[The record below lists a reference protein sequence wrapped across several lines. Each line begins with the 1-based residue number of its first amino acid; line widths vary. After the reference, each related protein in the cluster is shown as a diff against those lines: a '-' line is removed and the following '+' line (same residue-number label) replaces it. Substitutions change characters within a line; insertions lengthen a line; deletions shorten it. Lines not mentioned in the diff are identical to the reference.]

1 MQALKSSQCGD
12 YLFEVVNAEKV
23 RVEISRDRLARVKDK
38 NSVYSGYSYL
48 VPLYEEDI
56 SVKPVSRYVYYSF
69 PSNTL
74 SLDTVRV
81 NMGKSNLDEER
92 ATREKIIRGLISLYY
107 LVSEGKIYNVPI
119 NPLNYVYTKDN
130 KVMGFYREDEEIGEL
145 TDEWLMD
152 FKKLLAFY
160 LVTDS
165 SIIPE
170 KFIEYTI
177 QQLIGYMS
185 AGVHRGFQM
194 LYSCMSL
201 GEMVDLYVTERSDVK
216 ALQNFFKL
224 SPTFNT
230 PVDLTSELPISIETV
245 EVNTIP
251 EGKKG
256 KGKAREKAVDPVKE
270 EKQKARIK
278 KQRRAEEEKNARK
291 KSKKTAYEPNEAK
304 RNALE
309 YDAKMSRKKK
319 QRPFILIFVILVLGF
334 GAYMLFTNL
343 TDNSAKGNED
353 FTQVYSQLQQIV
365 SPEE

>member
-1 MQALKSSQCGD
+1 MQALKTSQCGD
-12 YLFEVVNAEKV
+12 YLFEIVNAEKV

-56 SVKPVSRYVYYSF
+56 SVKPVSRFVYYAF
-69 PSNTL
+69 PSNSL

-81 NMGKSNLDEER
+81 NMGKSNIDEER
-92 ATREKIIRGLISLYY
+92 ATREKVIRGLISLYY

-130 KVMGFYREDEEIGEL
+130 KVMGFYREDEELGEI
-145 TDEWLMD
+145 TDEWLME
-152 FKKLLAFY
+152 FKKLIAFY

-170 KFIEYTI
+170 RFNDYTI
-177 QQLIGYMS
+177 QDLIGYMTD
-185 AGVHRGFQM
+185 GVHRGFK
-194 LYSCMSL
+194 LIYSCMSL
-201 GEMVDLYVTERSDVK
+201 GEMVDLYVTERSEVK

-224 SPTFNT
+224 SPTFNQ
-230 PVDLTSELPISIETV
+230 PVDLTSEIPLTIESV
-245 EVNTIP
+245 EVNTVP
-251 EGKKG
+251 DQKKG

-270 EKQKARIK
+270 DKQKARIK
-278 KQRRAEEEKNARK
+278 KQRRADEEKNARK
-291 KSKKTAYEPNEAK
+291 KSKKAYEPNEAK
-304 RNALE
+304 RKALE
-309 YDAKMSRKKK
+309 YDEKMARKKK
-319 QRPFILIFVILVLGF
+319 QKPLILLFVILVLGF
-334 GAYMLFTNL
+334 GVYFLYDRL
-343 TDNSAKGNED
+343 TDNSAQGNED

>member
-1 MQALKSSQCGD
+1 M
-12 YLFEVVNAEKV
+12 
-23 RVEISRDRLARVKDK
+23 
-38 NSVYSGYSYL
+38 
-48 VPLYEEDI
+48 
-56 SVKPVSRYVYYSF
+56 
-69 PSNTL
+69 
-74 SLDTVRV
+74 
-81 NMGKSNLDEER
+81 
-92 ATREKIIRGLISLYY
+92 
-107 LVSEGKIYNVPI
+107 
-119 NPLNYVYTKDN
+119 
-130 KVMGFYREDEEIGEL
+130 
-145 TDEWLMD
+145 
-152 FKKLLAFY
+152 
-160 LVTDS
+160 
-165 SIIPE
+165 
-170 KFIEYTI
+170 
-177 QQLIGYMS
+177 
-185 AGVHRGFQM
+185 
-194 LYSCMSL
+194 
-201 GEMVDLYVTERSDVK
+201 
-216 ALQNFFKL
+216 
-224 SPTFNT
+224 
-230 PVDLTSELPISIETV
+230 PISIETV